1 MQIIGIFL
9 EDADIKIRKKLQ
21 EGTWYPFGKF
31 SDCRDIFIND
41 QKYQKILKEVK
52 ENQEFINE
60 LYKLDNLKSSPK
72 INLNCI
78 VGKNGAGKSSLIALE
93 YRIIN
98 NFSCKIKFCLQHYNQ
113 DYHPTWAYGF
123 NAELYYELDD
133 KLFCIKITNNNISN
147 NSEFF
152 QKQKE
157 YEPNRVQFISKE
169 NDSINSLFEVLEA
182 ARNNINLTDR
192 QIHNSFL
199 NKEQKLLS
207 ELSNTIFYS
216 ISTNYSLYSNSV
228 VKDSFTEQEESW
240 LNNLFHKNDGYFT
253 PIVLV
258 PYKEKGTVIDTKK
271 ELSLANER
279 VSTLSILTYAENN
292 KTTFIDSFFPTK
304 IAYSLI
310 NSTEYEKKIHKKLDG
325 ILDSIDYNSIGIDT
339 REEIEI
345 RIELEDDIK
354 NIWNELLFSEEK
366 NKKYIDMIKCNQKS
380 DRINFDEL
388 KQNTL
393 TYLMYK
399 TIKVCIYYDFYKNL
413 FLGSDIVYNYYSDK
427 NKFTEIIKKLVNEF
441 IEKNNVNFMNLKIKQ
456 CITFL
461 DNLNIYVNDNLFVEQ
476 EDCYILGIV
485 SFINY
490 FCSNN
495 KMLNY
500 DYIFKNLLPSFFYKE
515 LYFSTRNNEKKLER
529 TLSSLSSGESQLFN
543 TISYAIYHMKNA
555 SCIQNDKQ
563 RIKYKNINLV
573 FDEAELYYHPEYQ
586 RTFISD
592 LLGILKRSNLRNK
605 ITSIN
610 ITLITHSPFMLSD
623 IPTTN
628 ITYLNG
634 GHIDD
639 TIINETLAA
648 NIYDLLKNQFFMES
662 TYGENSK
669 KIIQNFINEYHLY
682 IKTGK
687 ISNRMSFYKKFIRN
701 IGESYLR
708 SLLDN
713 MYLKMEGKDFK
724 ERLRDEYEKQ
734 INDYQQKIR
743 ALENETN

>member
-1 MQIIGIFL
+1 
-9 EDADIKIRKKLQ
+9 
-21 EGTWYPFGKF
+21 
-31 SDCRDIFIND
+31 
-41 QKYQKILKEVK
+41 
-52 ENQEFINE
+52 
-60 LYKLDNLKSSPK
+60 
-72 INLNCI
+72 
-78 VGKNGAGKSSLIALE
+78 
-93 YRIIN
+93 
-98 NFSCKIKFCLQHYNQ
+98 
-113 DYHPTWAYGF
+113 
-123 NAELYYELDD
+123 
-133 KLFCIKITNNNISN
+133 
-147 NSEFF
+147 
-152 QKQKE
+152 
-157 YEPNRVQFISKE
+157 
-169 NDSINSLFEVLEA
+169 
-182 ARNNINLTDR
+182 
-192 QIHNSFL
+192 
-199 NKEQKLLS
+199 
-207 ELSNTIFYS
+207 
-216 ISTNYSLYSNSV
+216 
-228 VKDSFTEQEESW
+228 
-240 LNNLFHKNDGYFT
+240 
-253 PIVLV
+253 
-258 PYKEKGTVIDTKK
+258 
-271 ELSLANER
+271 
-279 VSTLSILTYAENN
+279 
-292 KTTFIDSFFPTK
+292 
-304 IAYSLI
+304 
-310 NSTEYEKKIHKKLDG
+310 
-325 ILDSIDYNSIGIDT
+325 
-339 REEIEI
+339 
-345 RIELEDDIK
+345 
-354 NIWNELLFSEEK
+354 
-366 NKKYIDMIKCNQKS
+366 
-380 DRINFDEL
+380 
-388 KQNTL
+388 
-393 TYLMYK
+393 
-399 TIKVCIYYDFYKNL
+399 
-413 FLGSDIVYNYYSDK
+413 
-427 NKFTEIIKKLVNEF
+427 
-441 IEKNNVNFMNLKIKQ
+441 
-456 CITFL
+456 
-461 DNLNIYVNDNLFVEQ
+461 
-476 EDCYILGIV
+476 
-485 SFINY
+485 
-490 FCSNN
+490 
-495 KMLNY
+495 MLNY

>member
-1 MQIIGIFL
+1 
-9 EDADIKIRKKLQ
+9 
-21 EGTWYPFGKF
+21 
-31 SDCRDIFIND
+31 
-41 QKYQKILKEVK
+41 
-52 ENQEFINE
+52 
-60 LYKLDNLKSSPK
+60 
-72 INLNCI
+72 
-78 VGKNGAGKSSLIALE
+78 
-93 YRIIN
+93 
-98 NFSCKIKFCLQHYNQ
+98 
-113 DYHPTWAYGF
+113 
-123 NAELYYELDD
+123 
-133 KLFCIKITNNNISN
+133 
-147 NSEFF
+147 
-152 QKQKE
+152 
-157 YEPNRVQFISKE
+157 
-169 NDSINSLFEVLEA
+169 
-182 ARNNINLTDR
+182 
-192 QIHNSFL
+192 
-199 NKEQKLLS
+199 
-207 ELSNTIFYS
+207 
-216 ISTNYSLYSNSV
+216 
-228 VKDSFTEQEESW
+228 
-240 LNNLFHKNDGYFT
+240 
-253 PIVLV
+253 
-258 PYKEKGTVIDTKK
+258 
-271 ELSLANER
+271 
-279 VSTLSILTYAENN
+279 
-292 KTTFIDSFFPTK
+292 
-304 IAYSLI
+304 
-310 NSTEYEKKIHKKLDG
+310 
-325 ILDSIDYNSIGIDT
+325 
-339 REEIEI
+339 
-345 RIELEDDIK
+345 
-354 NIWNELLFSEEK
+354 
-366 NKKYIDMIKCNQKS
+366 MIKCNQKS

-393 TYLMYK
+393 TYLTYK

-427 NKFTEIIKKLVNEF
+427 NKFIEIIKKLVNEF

-476 EDCYILGIV
+476 EDCYILGIE

-555 SCIQNDKQ
+555 SCTQNDKQ

-743 ALENETN
+743 TLENETN